1 MTLFEH
7 ILLTESWFLKATIDL
22 FATQQNQEGF
32 FENDDNIWFHN
43 KETLYLFLRLF
54 NKKNFSKI
62 AIFCLRPLWV
72 CSALKKRNLNLKLQT
87 VYIF

>member
-22 FATQQNQEGF
+22 FATKKNQEGF

-62 AIFCLRPLWV
+62 AIFCPRPV
-72 CSALKKRNLNLKLQT
+72 
-87 VYIF
+87 